1 VDKKKVNIFV
11 SQHFFNHGVGFI
23 VFLSCIL
30 SLYSSYLSIEQSSKL
45 EDLDILK
52 DEIKQNLK
60 YHKQIVQF
68 DFAAEVNG
76 GKIIE
81 THRQSKDNCKIAT
94 FFGISLFFKKMVPST
109 VLIRVRINKIMNIF
123 IYFFFK

>member
-1 VDKKKVNIFV
+1 M
-11 SQHFFNHGVGFI
+11 FI
-23 VFLSCIL
+23 LI
-30 SLYSSYLSIEQSSKL
+30 
-45 EDLDILK
+45 ILK

-123 IYFFFK
+123 IYFFFKQIFFLKQNQIELQTVSLENGGLMDNAFEYIIKNSGLDTEEV